1 MGGIHLTQI
10 ADHEVEG
17 TPEHVVSPMRH
28 PTQGEKGNGTAV
40 GIAVC
45 EVGIHSFRH
54 TWVTRSAEDGV
65 DSITIREVV
74 GWGSPAMK
82 RVYTHVSQ
90 EHVRSQ
96 MDKRTS
102 KAFPSPEEHP
112 AIPVAAGAADVGSMD
127 TDGSRNWPEGWR
139 LNWPT
144 PGTTPSRPAMP
155 KARREYFRPCIAGG
169 RGGDT

>member
-1 MGGIHLTQI
+1 MYDRRLISSRNINYDTTVRLQSPMGGIHLTQI

-102 KAFPSPEEHP
+102 KACPSPEEHP
-112 AIPVAAGAADVGSMD
+112 AIPVAAGVADVGSMD
-127 TDGSRNWPEGWR
+127 TDGIKE
-139 LNWPT
+139 L
-144 PGTTPSRPAMP
+144 
-155 KARREYFRPCIAGG
+155 ARRLADELAKP
-169 RGGDT
+169 